1 MLSNSH
7 TMVLLCPGLARQAC
21 LGRMADYLCRFLD
34 KGGVYKLA
42 FGPKAF
48 IVLSDPVVVRHIL
61 KVRKVRK
68 LAASVS
74 EHAGGCS
81 QLWE

>member
-1 MLSNSH
+1 MLSTSQ
-7 TMVLLCPGLARQAC
+7 TMVLLWPGLAWQAC
-21 LGRMADYLCRFLD
+21 LSRTAGHLCRFLD

-61 KVRKVRK
+61 KVRSVHK
-68 LAASVS
+68 LAASPS

-81 QLWE
+81 RL